1 MIVGVLAA
9 LALACTMAG
18 PTDRP
23 ESSLNCLTL
32 FPTPDLPASGTIALR
47 PVPSP
52 FGVAVTVDRR
62 PRHHLVA
69 DIAGLPDPHSLGPYG
84 AYVAWAYTL
93 GLDSAV
99 KLGPVHNGRVDLGEL
114 DYVQFRILISAEW
127 SRDVA
132 RRSGRLVLRGT
143 SPSARLLAHRDLTTP
158 VSPGVPRDA
167 APTSVGPMAPG
178 MEHDAMSS
186 TASWRMAPMPP
197 RMAMMPGMSGLSPNT
212 PPFLPTA
219 VTAREVAA
227 RRLGDSAA
235 RRLLRLHDGDT
246 VDLSPEPFTTT
257 IAGKAVAMLGYNGMI
272 PGPRFE
278 VSRGARITA
287 RVTNMLDVGTSVH
300 WHGIRLDNA
309 FDGAV
314 GLTQAAIEPGKSF
327 TYTLRF
333 PDAGFYW
340 YHPHAREDLQQGLGL
355 YGTIVV
361 RSADPKYYAAANRE
375 EVLVL
380 SDVLMD
386 ERGLIPFGAG
396 AATHAL
402 MGRVGNVLLVNGRSG
417 YSLTVDRGSVVRFF
431 IASASNARVYNL
443 SFSDARVRMKVVAGD
458 GGKFEHE
465 AWVESIVIGPSERYV
480 VEARFPASGRVA
492 LVNRVQALDH
502 MIGSY
507 SRETDTLGVV
517 NVGNAPV
524 APSLARSFAELRSN
538 RDVASAL
545 APYRSAFD
553 RPVDHEL
560 LLTMRTSGL
569 PAAVANMLL
578 GINAS
583 MEWNDGM
590 PMMNMV
596 STSDQVQWV
605 MRDPATGKENMDID
619 WRFRRGEV
627 VKLRI
632 VNDPSSPHAMEH
644 PIHLHGQRFLVLTRD
659 GVPSENLVWKDT
671 AIIPAGE
678 TVELLADMSNPGRWM
693 IHCHIAEH
701 LTAGMMAAFTV
712 E

>member
-1 MIVGVLAA
+1 
-9 LALACTMAG
+9 MAG
-18 PTDRP
+18 K
-23 ESSLNCLTL
+23 
-32 FPTPDLPASGTIALR
+32 
-47 PVPSP
+47 PV
-52 FGVAVTVDRR
+52 T
-62 PRHHLVA
+62 
-69 DIAGLPDPHSLGPYG
+69 
-84 AYVAWAYTL
+84 
-93 GLDSAV
+93 
-99 KLGPVHNGRVDLGEL
+99 
-114 DYVQFRILISAEW
+114 
-127 SRDVA
+127 
-132 RRSGRLVLRGT
+132 
-143 SPSARLLAHRDLTTP
+143 
-158 VSPGVPRDA
+158 
-167 APTSVGPMAPG
+167 
-178 MEHDAMSS
+178 
-186 TASWRMAPMPP
+186 
-197 RMAMMPGMSGLSPNT
+197 
-212 PPFLPTA
+212 
-219 VTAREVAA
+219 
-227 RRLGDSAA
+227 
-235 RRLLRLHDGDT
+235 
-246 VDLSPEPFTTT
+246 
-257 IAGKAVAMLGYNGMI
+257 MLGYNGML
-272 PGPRFE
+272 PGPRLE
-278 VSRGARITA
+278 VPQGARITA
-287 RVTNMLDVGTSVH
+287 RVTNALDVATSVH

-314 GLTQAAIEPGKSF
+314 GLTQPAIEPGESF
-327 TYTLRF
+327 TYSLRF

-355 YGTIVV
+355 YGTIFV
-361 RSADPKYYAAANRE
+361 RSADPDYYSAVNRE

-386 ERGLIPFGAG
+386 EHGLIPFGAG
-396 AATHAL
+396 AATHGL
-402 MGRVGNVLLVNGRSG
+402 MGRVGNVLLVNGETD

-431 IASASNARVYNL
+431 IANAANARVYNL
-443 SFSDARVRMKVVAGD
+443 SFSDPRVRVKVIAGD
-458 GGKFEHE
+458 GGKFEQE

-480 VEARFPASGRVA
+480 VEARFPASGTVA
-492 LVNRVQALDH
+492 FVNRVQALDH

-507 SRETDTLGVV
+507 WRETDTLGVV
-517 NVGNAPV
+517 NVGSA
-524 APSLARSFAELRSN
+524 AATPSLARSFAKLRSN

-545 APYRSAFD
+545 APFRSAFD

-560 LLTMRTSGL
+560 VLTMRTNGL
-569 PAAVANMLL
+569 PTAVANMLL

-596 STSDQVQWV
+596 STSDQIRWI

-619 WRFRRGEV
+619 WRFRRGDV

>member
-1 MIVGVLAA
+1 MIAGVLAA
-9 LALACTMAG
+9 LALACTTAG
-18 PTDRP
+18 PVERP

-32 FPTPDLPASGTIALR
+32 FPTPDLAASGSIALR
-47 PVPSP
+47 PVASP
-52 FGVAVTVDRR
+52 FGIAVTVDGR
-62 PRHHLVA
+62 PRYHLVA
-69 DIAGLPDPHSLGPYG
+69 DIAGLPDPHSLGAYS
-84 AYVAWAYTL
+84 AYVAWGYTL

-99 KLGPVHNGRVDLGEL
+99 KLGPVRNGRVDFGEL
-114 DYVQFRILISAEW
+114 DYVQFRILISAERSSDVR
-127 SRDVA
+127 SRT
-132 RRSGRLVLRGT
+132 GRLVLRGT

-167 APTSVGPMAPG
+167 ARSAAVAMAGAVHPM
-178 MEHDAMSS
+178 ERDAMPS
-186 TASWRMAPMPP
+186 AVSWRMAPMPP

-212 PPFLPTA
+212 APYLPA
-219 VTAREVAA
+219 
-227 RRLGDSAA
+227 SAA
-235 RRLLRLHDGDT
+235 TRDASRTIRLRDRDT
-246 VDLSPEPFTTT
+246 VNLTPRPFATTMQ
-257 IAGKAVAMLGYNGMI
+257 GKPVTMLGYNGML
-272 PGPRFE
+272 PGPRLE
-278 VSRGARITA
+278 VPQDAQITA
-287 RVTNMLDVGTSVH
+287 RVMSALDGATSIH

-314 GLTQAAIEPGKSF
+314 GLTQAAIEPGGSF
-327 TYTLRF
+327 DYSVRF

-361 RSADPKYYAAANRE
+361 RSANPNYYNVVNRE
-375 EVLVL
+375 EMLVL
-380 SDVLMD
+380 SDILMD
-386 ERGLIPFGAG
+386 ERGLIPFGG
-396 AATHAL
+396 DVATHAL
-402 MGRVGNVLLVNGRSG
+402 MGRVGNVLLVNGETR
-417 YSLTVDRGSVVRFF
+417 YSLAVDRGSVVRFF
-431 IASASNARVYNL
+431 IANAANARFYNL
-443 SFSDARVRMKVVAGD
+443 SFSDPRVRMKVVASD
-458 GGKFEHE
+458 AGKFERE
-465 AWVESIVIGPSERYV
+465 ALVESVVIGPSERYV
-480 VEARFPASGRVA
+480 IEARFPGSGRVA

-517 NVGNAPV
+517 NVSGKAA
-524 APSLARSFAELRSN
+524 APSYARSFADLRSN
-538 RDVASAL
+538 RDVVSAL
-545 APYRSAFD
+545 APFRYAFD

-560 LLTMRTSGL
+560 VLTMQTNAP

-578 GINAS
+578 GINAA

-596 STSDQVQWV
+596 STSDQIRWV

-619 WRFRRGEV
+619 WRFRRGDV

-632 VNDPSSPHAMEH
+632 TNDPSSLHAMQH